1 MSENIDYIY
10 DEITEIENENETLKK
25 DNEELES
32 KLNSNK
38 QNIIEAQ
45 QKLEQIMKDLID
57 AGGFQKEETAE
68 LKMLDKIIEDS
79 SNDNNKIKMKKCLDL
94 LINFSNQ
101 YLDIYKKST
110 EENETEEKTYEEKLD
125 ELLQM
130 SRPELVDM
138 CKDKD
143 LSYTGSKKK
152 LAERLLE
159 SD

>member
-1 MSENIDYIY
+1 M
-10 DEITEIENENETLKK
+10 KK

-57 AGGFQKEETAE
+57 AGGFQKEETVE
-68 LKMLDKIIEDS
+68 LVMLTKIIEDS
-79 SNDNNKIKMKKCLDL
+79 NDENNKTKMKKCLDL

-110 EENETEEKTYEEKLD
+110 E
-125 ELLQM
+125 
-130 SRPELVDM
+130 
-138 CKDKD
+138 
-143 LSYTGSKKK
+143 
-152 LAERLLE
+152 
-159 SD
+159 

>member
-25 DNEELES
+25 DNEQLES

-68 LKMLDKIIEDS
+68 LQMLYKIIEDS
-79 SNDNNKIKMKKCLDL
+79 NNESNRIKMNKCLDL
-94 LINFSNQ
+94 LINFTIT
-101 YLDIYKKST
+101 DDGI
-110 EENETEEKTYEEKLD
+110 
-125 ELLQM
+125 
-130 SRPELVDM
+130 
-138 CKDKD
+138 KD
-143 LSYTGSKKK
+143 LTNLKK
-152 LAERLLE
+152 LYTNYNITNYGIKKLTNLKKIKFN
-159 SD
+159 SSITHSGIQHLTNIQNFY

>member
-25 DNEELES
+25 DNEQLES

-68 LKMLDKIIEDS
+68 LQMLYKIIEDS
-79 SNDNNKIKMKKCLDL
+79 NNESNRIKMNKCLDL

-110 EENETEEKTYEEKLD
+110 EEEENNENTYEEKLN
-125 ELLQM
+125 ELLQL

-143 LSYTGSKKK
+143 LSYSGSKKK

-159 SD
+159 N